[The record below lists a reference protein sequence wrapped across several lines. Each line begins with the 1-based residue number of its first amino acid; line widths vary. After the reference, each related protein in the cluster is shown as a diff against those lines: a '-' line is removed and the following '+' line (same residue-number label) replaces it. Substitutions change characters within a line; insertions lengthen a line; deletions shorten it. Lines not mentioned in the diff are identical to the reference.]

1 MQTDYIKGTE
11 RVHWTDWKIGEIY
24 YREGED
30 SPFMILDVGPYPFN
44 NQLRYD
50 AQYLPGP
57 TVEDR
62 KEYLIKAI
70 KVEEEITT
78 MTNKLYQVIGTET
91 YGTYL
96 AINSE
101 GKYVLEMSGT
111 KEVKA
116 FSKTQ
121 VEEVLPWTFDVE
133 FNDSRL
139 QAYSYQGDKD
149 SVKVGDLL
157 FSKESDKFVFVVAV
171 DTKSKK
177 ATKRFNGFKLSSV
190 ELN

>member
-1 MQTDYIKGTE
+1 MVRYTKSTE
-11 RVHWTDWKIGEIY
+11 RVHWRDWEIGEVY
-24 YREGED
+24 FREYGD
-30 SPFMILDVGPYPFN
+30 SPFEILDIDHYVNN
-44 NQLRYD
+44 NQIIYK
-50 AQYLPGP
+50 AKYLSGP

-70 KVEEEITT
+70 KVGEEITT

-96 AINSE
+96 ATNSE

-121 VEEVLPWTFDVE
+121 VEEVLPWTFDVN
-133 FNDSRL
+133 FNDL
-139 QAYSYQGDKD
+139 HQQAYSYQGDKD

-157 FSKESDKFVFVVAV
+157 FSKDHDKFVFVVAV

-177 ATKRFNGFKLSSV
+177 ATKRFSGFKLNSV